1 MWIIGLLLGLV
12 IGGAI
17 NGFEGAILGAL
28 IGWAIGYGF
37 SQLVRSHDA
46 KVKGAGVESRLASVE
61 AALRALD
68 DRLSALEGKSRVGA
82 PTAPLEHERGLVS
95 TQLAISPASPVTAEP
110 KPIEPTPAS
119 AELGA
124 TQPAALAAS
133 PEQPAEPVSPSA
145 PQPPALPPRS
155 PKAPREPSFI
165 WRWFMGGNTLVR
177 AGVVVL
183 FFGIAFLLKYA
194 YEHTR
199 IPIELRLT
207 GVAIAAVVL
216 LAIGW
221 HLRLKRPGYAL
232 ALQGGGVGM
241 LYLTVFAAFRLYQ
254 LLPPEAALVL
264 LFLIA
269 SLSAALAVMQDAQ
282 SLAVLGASGGFL
294 APILASTGGG
304 SHVMLF
310 SYYVMLNVGIVGIAW
325 YKAWRPLN
333 LLGFLFTFGIG
344 TLWGSRFYR
353 PALLESTEP
362 FLVIFFLMYL
372 AIPVLFARRRARP
385 AAALG
390 AQEVQNYVDGTLVFG
405 TPLVAF
411 GLQTQLVR
419 ELEYGSAWSALAL
432 SFVYLVVA
440 RWLWSRH
447 RDELRLLVESFLALG
462 VVFGTLAIPLALD
475 GRWTSAAWAL
485 EGAAI
490 LWAGVRQ
497 HRWLARS
504 FGLFLQIA
512 AGFAFLT
519 TVGRTHGDIPVLNSV
534 YLGCAF
540 ISIAGFFSSWY
551 LERNRERLRSWEPGL
566 AVAIFVWA
574 LLWWIGGGAHEINA
588 HVSGAYQTR
597 AGLLF
602 TAGSCLAFSLLWKAL
617 SWRLA
622 RYPAL
627 ALLPAMMLLALDD
640 AADRRHPLAHLGAMA
655 WPAAFAAHLWLLRR
669 HDDAQNRYI
678 SFMHAG
684 QLWLFTALASWE
696 LAWAIDDTLHAS
708 WVWGMIAWGIVPG
721 LLLGLLATRAQQLP
735 WPVRGRLVTYA
746 LLGAAPLAVFLWAW
760 ILVANATSD
769 GNASP
774 LPYVPLLNPL
784 DLAQFAAWLAII
796 AWIRGLK
803 RMDLADYIGD
813 EPALIYSALGA
824 IGFIG
829 LNGSLLRAL
838 HHWAAIPYDLDAMLH
853 SVLVQT
859 ALSIFWSVLA
869 LCTMAAA
876 TRLRVRVLWIVGASL
891 MAVVVAKLVL
901 VDLSNIGTVERIV
914 SFIGVGLLML
924 LIGYLSPVPPKASES
939 ST

>member
-1 MWIIGLLLGLV
+1 MWIIGLMLGLA
-12 IGGAI
+12 IGAAI

-37 SQLVRSHDA
+37 GQLMRSHDA
-46 KVKGAGVESRLASVE
+46 KVKGEGVESRLAAVE
-61 AALRALD
+61 TALRALD
-68 DRLSALEGKSRVGA
+68 VRLCALEEKRRAETSAQAAPSEPLPAPELPVISQLAPPGAGA
-82 PTAPLEHERGLVS
+82 PASVS
-95 TQLAISPASPVTAEP
+95 LTGEGVPPA
-110 KPIEPTPAS
+110 
-119 AELGA
+119 L
-124 TQPAALAAS
+124 
-133 PEQPAEPVSPSA
+133 QPAEE
-145 PQPPALPPRS
+145 LPPRPPEPPRP
-155 PKAPREPSFI
+155 PKAPGGSSLV
-165 WRWFMGGNTLVR
+165 WRWFTGGNTLVR
-177 AGVVVL
+177 VGVVVL

-207 GVAIAAVVL
+207 GVAIAAIAL

-221 HLRLKRPGYAL
+221 RLRLKRPGYAL
-232 ALQGGGVGM
+232 ALQGGAVGI

-254 LLPPEAALVL
+254 ILPPEAALVL

-333 LLGFLFTFGIG
+333 LLGFLFTFSIG
-344 TLWGSRFYR
+344 TLWGSRFYH
-353 PALLESTEP
+353 PTLLASTEP

-390 AQEVQNYVDGTLVFG
+390 AREVQNYVDGTLVFG

-419 ELEYGSAWSALAL
+419 EIEYGSAWSALAL
-432 SFVYLVVA
+432 SFVYLLLA
-440 RWLWSRH
+440 RGLWSRH

-485 EGAAI
+485 EGGAI

-497 HRWLARS
+497 DRWPART
-504 FGLFLQIA
+504 FGLLLQIA
-512 AGFAFLT
+512 AGLAFLT
-519 TVGRTHGDIPVLNSV
+519 TVGGAHGSVPVFNSF

-540 ISIAGFFSSWY
+540 IGVAGFFSSWY
-551 LERNRERLRSWEPGL
+551 VERNRERLRGWEPAL
-566 AVAIFVWA
+566 AVAIFAWA
-574 LLWWIGGGAHEINA
+574 LLWWIGGAAHEIDV
-588 HVSGAYQTR
+588 HVGGAYQTR

-602 TAGSCLAFSLLWKAL
+602 AAGSCLAFSWLWKAL

-622 RYPAL
+622 LYPAS
-627 ALLPAMMLLALDD
+627 ALLPAMVALALAD
-640 AADRRHPLAHLGAMA
+640 AADLEHPLAHLGAVA
-655 WPAAFAAHLWLLRR
+655 WPVAFAAHLWLLRR
-669 HDDAQNRYI
+669 HDEPQNRYI
-678 SFMHAG
+678 GFMHAG
-684 QLWLFTALASWE
+684 QLWLFAALASWQ
-696 LAWAIDDTLHAS
+696 LAWTIDDALQAS
-708 WVWGMIAWGIVPG
+708 GVWGMIAWGIVPG
-721 LLLGLLATRAQQLP
+721 LLLGLLATRAERLP

-746 LLGAAPLAVFLWAW
+746 LLGAAPLAIFLWAW

-796 AWIRGLK
+796 AWVRGLR
-803 RMDLADYIGD
+803 RMDLADYTQD
-813 EPALIYSALGA
+813 NPALIYSALGA

-838 HHWAAIPYDLDAMLH
+838 HHWAGISYDLDAMLR

-869 LCTMAAA
+869 LCTMLAA
-876 TRLRVRVLWIVGASL
+876 TRLRARALWIVGASL

-901 VDLSNIGTVERIV
+901 IDLSNIGTVERIV
-914 SFIGVGLLML
+914 SFIGVGLLLL
-924 LIGYLSPVPPKASES
+924 LIGYLSPVPPRASES
-939 ST
+939 SK